1 MIYAAATYRYMGT
14 LGVAGG
20 VVGTLIG
27 WVLMGYLMED
37 LSNVGAGA
45 AISILTVLYGFILKY
60 FLFDPIAI
68 RLEDRASN
76 SELKLEC

>member
-1 MIYAAATYRYMGT
+1 
-14 LGVAGG
+14 
-20 VVGTLIG
+20 
-27 WVLMGYLMED
+27 MGYLMED

>member
-1 MIYAAATYRYMGT
+1 IPTFRYIGA
-14 LGVAGG
+14 LGIALS

-27 WVLMGYLMED
+27 CVLMRLLMED

-45 AISILTVLYGFILKY
+45 AISILTVLYRFILKY

-76 SELKLEC
+76 SELKLEY

>member
-1 MIYAAATYRYMGT
+1 
-14 LGVAGG
+14 
-20 VVGTLIG
+20 
-27 WVLMGYLMED
+27 MED

-45 AISILTVLYGFILKY
+45 AISILTVLYRFILKY

-76 SELKLEC
+76 SELKLEY